1 MGALVNRK
9 SGQATACICVQCLR
23 CGHAGTI
30 READLP
36 SFGEEPGA
44 PIARFVKRLVCQ
56 ECGSHS
62 VKAFRMNPQDE
73 AAGVF

>member
-1 MGALVNRK
+1 MAAFARRK
-9 SGQATACICVQCLR
+9 SERAVGRICVQCLR
-23 CGHAGTI
+23 CGHAGSL

-36 SFGEEPGA
+36 RHGEEPGA

-62 VKAFRMNPQDE
+62 VKAFRMNP
-73 AAGVF
+73 ARSA

>member
-1 MGALVNRK
+1 MAAFARRK
-9 SGQATACICVQCLR
+9 SERAVGRICVQCLR
-23 CGHAGTI
+23 CGHAGAI

-36 SFGEEPGA
+36 SHGEEPGA

-62 VKAFRMNPQDE
+62 VKAFRMNP
-73 AAGVF
+73 ARSA

>member
-1 MGALVNRK
+1 MAAFARRK
-9 SGQATACICVQCLR
+9 SERAVGRICVQCLR
-23 CGHAGTI
+23 CGHGGTI

-36 SFGEEPGA
+36 SHGEEPGA

-62 VKAFRMNPQDE
+62 VKAFRMDP
-73 AAGVF
+73 ARSA